1 MIFFVGF
8 LPLSYF
14 NWALFLNKKLW
25 INLYKFHFLIILTF
39 YSQPNTNK
47 KKLKI
52 YLSSNLF
59 YSFFIFYPSTLIFL
73 PYFLS
78 SRFNIVRHKV
88 SPLTTLYCKKF
99 LISWLVSYLVRSIFV
114 GFQLVFQ
121 CFVIGFVSHK
131 PITLIVEKLNKNIW
145 TQNATN
151 RS

>member
-8 LPLSYF
+8 FPLSYF

-25 INLYKFHFLIILTF
+25 INLYKFNFLIILTF

-47 KKLKI
+47 KKTKN
-52 YLSSNLF
+52 LSIIQLF
-59 YSFFIFYPSTLIFL
+59 YSFFIFYPSTLISL

-99 LISWLVSYLVRSIFV
+99 LLSWLVSYLVRSIFV